1 MALCGPGPYDAL
13 GAQATEQGPA
23 STMES
28 NPTNR
33 TLGAY
38 TGYYRELLSF
48 LTAQLRCPHE
58 AADLVQE
65 TFARLLALD
74 NPDVVRQPRA
84 FLYRIARNL
93 AIDPSRKSPV
103 RNRFLID
110 LSELEEA
117 PSAAPLP
124 DYLLEGN
131 QLRRALDQTI
141 TEMPPRRR
149 DVFLPLPLVEAGG
162 DCRTTRHLDLEMVE
176 RHLMKA
182 MAQCRQRLQSHL

>member
-1 MALCGPGPYDAL
+1 MALVGQAPYDAL

-65 TFARLLALD
+65 TFARAWKNWASLEDLAAVCM
-74 NPDVVRQPRA
+74 NSTYHTFYGFR
-84 FLYRIARNL
+84 RIE
-93 AIDPSRKSPV
+93 PVSPI
-103 RNRFLID
+103 F
-110 LSELEEA
+110 
-117 PSAAPLP
+117 
-124 DYLLEGN
+124 YLN
-131 QLRRALDQTI
+131 IQ
-141 TEMPPRRR
+141 
-149 DVFLPLPLVEAGG
+149 
-162 DCRTTRHLDLEMVE
+162 
-176 RHLMKA
+176 
-182 MAQCRQRLQSHL
+182 

>member
-1 MALCGPGPYDAL
+1 MALVGQAPYDAL

-93 AIDPSRKSPV
+93 AIDSSRKVSV

-124 DYLLEGN
+124 DYLLEGISSDAHWIRPS
-131 QLRRALDQTI
+131 LKCRL
-141 TEMPPRRR
+141 
-149 DVFLPLPLVEAGG
+149 AGG
-162 DCRTTRHLDLEMVE
+162 MSFCST
-176 RHLMKA
+176 A
-182 MAQCRQRLQSHL
+182 SQG

>member
-1 MALCGPGPYDAL
+1 MALVGQAPYDAL

-84 FLYRIARNL
+84 FSIAL
-93 AIDPSRKSPV
+93 PATSPSTRAGK
-103 RNRFLID
+103 F
-110 LSELEEA
+110 
-117 PSAAPLP
+117 PSA
-124 DYLLEGN
+124 
-131 QLRRALDQTI
+131 I
-141 TEMPPRRR
+141 
-149 DVFLPLPLVEAGG
+149 V
-162 DCRTTRHLDLEMVE
+162 
-176 RHLMKA
+176 
-182 MAQCRQRLQSHL
+182 S

>member
-1 MALCGPGPYDAL
+1 MALVGQAPYDAL

-84 FLYRIARNL
+84 FLTGS
-93 AIDPSRKSPV
+93 D
-103 RNRFLID
+103 
-110 LSELEEA
+110 
-117 PSAAPLP
+117 
-124 DYLLEGN
+124 
-131 QLRRALDQTI
+131 
-141 TEMPPRRR
+141 
-149 DVFLPLPLVEAGG
+149 
-162 DCRTTRHLDLEMVE
+162 H
-176 RHLMKA
+176 H
-182 MAQCRQRLQSHL
+182 